1 MNITCY
7 YHWIIYFIFITL
19 LLKQWKWW
27 WEDYV
32 SYTNMS
38 PSGQCALLALL
49 GCSLQS
55 ELGGAHPDTALSQD
69 ETLQ

>member
-7 YHWIIYFIFITL
+7 YHWIIYFIFLTL
-19 LLKQWKWW
+19 LLKQWKWKWW

-32 SYTNMS
+32 SCTNMR
-38 PSGQCALLALL
+38 PAGQCALLALL

-55 ELGGAHPDTALSQD
+55 ELDGARPDPALSQD
-69 ETLQ
+69 